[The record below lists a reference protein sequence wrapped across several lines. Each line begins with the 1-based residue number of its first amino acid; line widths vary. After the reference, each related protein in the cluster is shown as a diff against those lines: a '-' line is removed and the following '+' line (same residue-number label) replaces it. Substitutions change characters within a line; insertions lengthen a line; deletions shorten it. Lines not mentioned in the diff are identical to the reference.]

1 MKLSDFR
8 CVLVAAIREIDR
20 IEYAP
25 IASATKVCDKPTH
38 NLAACELEH
47 SDVKC
52 MDSLV
57 DESIT
62 RALHEESTHDE
73 PTHDQAAKELTNN
86 ERIKLALE
94 LLRSK

>member
-8 CVLVAAIREIDR
+8 RVLVAAISEIDR
-20 IEYAP
+20 IECDP
-25 IASATKVCDKPTH
+25 IVNATEVCDKPTH
-38 NLAACELEH
+38 NLAACGLEH
-47 SDVKC
+47 SDVKR
-52 MDSLV
+52 MDSLI
-57 DESIT
+57 DESVT

-73 PTHDQAAKELTNN
+73 PTHDQAAKELTNT